1 MGTQNK
7 LFEILVAG
15 SFSDTNGLL
24 YYYFLFWFLLGN
36 YIIQQWNT
44 SVMFYYYHCSFKL
57 YGPLCH
63 SSLLIVSFI
72 GCSMLV
78 RLMHSIDSD
87 ELLSIDKKII
97 MLILYIIITIQGIY
111 MAEIIEDGI
120 LIWSGI
126 QDSEID
132 FNPLNVSVALIEK
145 PVNWFAQQICKLSET
160 PFLGGP
166 PFINFFF
173 KLKVIPSKNRGSV
186 EPPPSW
192 KCGSRFNP
200 PRKKRGE
207 GLQLWFWCF
216 NKICHKI
223 VLSRTRM
230 LKKGRT

>member
-1 MGTQNK
+1 MGTHNK

-44 SVMFYYYHCSFKL
+44 SVMFYYYHYSFKL

-78 RLMHSIDSD
+78 PLMHSIDSD

-132 FNPLNVSVALIEK
+132 FNPLNVSVTLIEK

-173 KLKVIPSKNRGSV
+173 LNKRSSPLKIEVLSSL
-186 EPPPSW
+186 PPFENMVVGLTLPE
-192 KCGSRFNP
+192 
-200 PRKKRGE
+200 KRG
-207 GLQLWFWCF
+207 
-216 NKICHKI
+216 
-223 VLSRTRM
+223 
-230 LKKGRT
+230 GRGCNYDFDVSVKYVIKSF